1 MMRTQLISFAVGTI
15 LLGCS
20 SCSSD
25 DTAPNRAATTG
36 GGATTS
42 SGSGGASTGSSTTT
56 GMAGTTSTTTT
67 SSTAST
73 TTGTTGTG
81 GGGRGGSGGSGGGVD
96 AGTDAR
102 ADAAADG
109 GPRLSGRNGGTCV
122 ANMTYP
128 SPLPASPSATLIKA
142 GIGSLEGPVWV
153 ASQNALFFCEYSTTP
168 TVGRIHKYT
177 PADGNIVTFVDNVGV
192 AGLALDPNGQ
202 IVAASQDKQRLT
214 RFDPVTGARTDVV
227 GGSMYMGSPFNQVND
242 VVVRSDGNMYFTDTD
257 YSQAG
262 RPGQGVQ
269 AYYRLSPLPQS
280 VVTRLGTGN
289 EPNGIALSPDGN
301 WLYVAGNDPAKKIP
315 LAADGSAAGAAVPF
329 YSAGSDGMAVDC
341 AGNVYLST
349 NSTIVVVSPAGQNIG
364 TITGTTEG
372 TTSNS
377 AFGGTDRQTLYITTS
392 TSLYQIHLNVPG
404 LPDN

>member
-1 MMRTQLISFAVGTI
+1 MKRTRLISFAIGTI

-20 SCSSD
+20 SD
-25 DTAPNRAATTG
+25 DTAANRPTTTG
-36 GGATTS
+36 GGGAT
-42 SGSGGASTGSSTTT
+42 SGSGGASTGSSTT
-56 GMAGTTSTTTT
+56 GSGGTTSVTTGTAGATST
-67 SSTAST
+67 SSGSA
-73 TTGTTGTG
+73 GTTGTG
-81 GGGRGGSGGSGGGVD
+81 GGGRGGAGGAVD
-96 AGTDAR
+96 AGADAR
-102 ADAAADG
+102 SDAGADG
-109 GPRLSGRNGGTCV
+109 GAPLKGRNGGTCI

-128 SPLPASPSATLIKA
+128 SPLPANPSATLIKA
-142 GIGSLEGPVWV
+142 NIGSLEGPVWV
-153 ASQNALFFCEYSTTP
+153 ASQNALFFCEYTTTP
-168 TVGRIHKYT
+168 TAGRIHKYT
-177 PADGNIVTFVDNVGV
+177 PADGNIVVFVDNVGV

-214 RFDPVTGARTDVV
+214 RFDPATGARTDVM

-242 VVVRSDGNMYFTDTD
+242 AVVRSDGNIYFSDPD

-269 AYYRLSPLPQS
+269 AFYRLSPQGM
-280 VVTRLGTGN
+280 VTRLGTGN
-289 EPNGIALSPDGN
+289 EPNGIALSPDGS
-301 WLYVAGNDPAKKIP
+301 WLYIAGVDPAKKLP

-349 NSTIVVVSPAGQNIG
+349 NKTIVVVSPTGQNIG

-372 TTSNS
+372 TTSNA
-377 AFGGTDRQTLYITTS
+377 AFGGADRQTLYITTS

-404 LPDN
+404 FPD